1 MGGIQKSD
9 KTDNTAGSDEEM
21 SRVSRSHNNTSKQ
34 RENANSIGPMMI
46 SLALSY
52 QKAVPD

>member
-1 MGGIQKSD
+1 MGGIQKSE

-21 SRVSRSHNNTSKQ
+21 SRVSRSHSNTSKQ

-46 SLALSY
+46 SLALS
-52 QKAVPD
+52 